1 MAATLK
7 RATRGKP
14 TPRLRDA
21 DATRLRVLDAA
32 KGEFARLGF
41 AGARVAAIAA
51 RAHANKQLIYH
62 YFGSKEDLY
71 VAVLEQAYG
80 DIRES
85 ESRLDVE
92 HLEPVQALQTL
103 VEFTWNYYL
112 KNPEFLALVN
122 NENQHRAAHLRRSSV
137 IGRIHA
143 PFRTRLAA
151 ILARGVRAGV
161 FRRGVDADQ
170 LNLTIA
176 AVGYYYLTNRHTNT
190 LIYETDLMAP
200 RALTRRLAFNMETVL
215 RMVMK

>member
-1 MAATLK
+1 
-7 RATRGKP
+7 
-14 TPRLRDA
+14 
-21 DATRLRVLDAA
+21 VLDAA
-32 KGEFARLGF
+32 KAEFAKLGF

-62 YFGSKEDLY
+62 YFGSKEKLY
-71 VAVLEQAYG
+71 VAVLECAYG

-92 HLEPVQALQTL
+92 HLEPVGALKTL

-112 KNPEFLALVN
+112 ENPEFLALVN
-122 NENQHRAAHLRRSSV
+122 NENQHKAVHLRRSRV
-137 IGRIHA
+137 IGKLHA
-143 PFRTRLAA
+143 QFRARLAA
-151 ILARGVRAGV
+151 ILVRGVRAGV

-190 LIYETDLMAP
+190 IIYETDLMAP
-200 RALTRRLAFNMETVL
+200 QALTRRLAFNVETIL
-215 RMVMK
+215 KMVMK

>member
-1 MAATLK
+1 MAATSK
-7 RATRGKP
+7 KVAGGKPARQARGAAATRS
-14 TPRLRDA
+14 
-21 DATRLRVLDAA
+21 RVLGAA
-32 KGEFARLGF
+32 KAEFARLGL

-62 YFGSKEDLY
+62 YFNSKEDLY
-71 VAVLEQAYG
+71 LAVLERAYG
-80 DIRES
+80 EIREA

-92 HLEPVQALQTL
+92 HLEPVEALKAF

-112 KNPEFLALVN
+112 ENPEFLALVN
-122 NENQHRAAHLRRSSV
+122 NENLHKAVHLRRSKV
-137 IGRIHA
+137 IGEIHG
-143 PFRTRLAA
+143 PFRARLAE

-190 LIYETDLMAP
+190 IIYETDLMAP
-200 RALTRRLAFNMETVL
+200 QSLARRIAFNLETVL